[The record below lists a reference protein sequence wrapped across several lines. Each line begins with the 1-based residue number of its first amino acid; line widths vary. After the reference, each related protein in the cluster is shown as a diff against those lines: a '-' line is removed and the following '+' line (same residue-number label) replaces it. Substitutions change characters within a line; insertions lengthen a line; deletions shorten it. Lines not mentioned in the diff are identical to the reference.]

1 MSDVRFPGRGDAA
14 DRTALAWQRSGLA
27 LAATGAVVARGVPTS
42 GVGNR
47 PVIVDAPR
55 NRLYVSSMVEGK
67 IRILDRDTLAPSNAA
82 LVKRAAEICGRHGRP
97 VADWRQARRM
107 LGLRPA

>member
-47 PVIVDAPR
+47 PVI
-55 NRLYVSSMVEGK
+55 G
-67 IRILDRDTLAPSNAA
+67 A
-82 LVKRAAEICGRHGRP
+82 LVAVLGLSVWLVTSVAERRRQAPTHRP
-97 VADWRQARRM
+97 VASVADLAPLAVATAAVGTVLFVLAAW
-107 LGLRPA
+107 PKP